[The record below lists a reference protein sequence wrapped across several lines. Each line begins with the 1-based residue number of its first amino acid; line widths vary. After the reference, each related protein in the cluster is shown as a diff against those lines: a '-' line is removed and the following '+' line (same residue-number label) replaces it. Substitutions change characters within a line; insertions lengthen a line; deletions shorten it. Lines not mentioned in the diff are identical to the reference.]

1 MLVSLPLVVYLLL
14 ASFSLNVLA
23 FFLYCHGRQ
32 SPELRVTALVMLS
45 AGAASL
51 ALASL
56 VWMEISLAAKTAA
69 QVPAQA
75 YAESAEGDSGRFLE
89 KNIPYS
95 SN

>member
-23 FFLYCHGRQ
+23 FFLYCHDRQ

-69 QVPAQA
+69 QAPAQA
-75 YAESAEGDSGRFLE
+75 YAESAEGDSGAE
-89 KNIPYS
+89 Q
-95 SN
+95 